1 MEYCSGQSLEN
12 FLNKRNFKG
21 KSAFDHEGGCINR
34 SQNLEI
40 FKHMVNG
47 IAEIHKNNVLHR
59 DLKPENI
66 FINVEGHRNTAKI
79 GDFGL
84 ARMLNSGS
92 SQDLDNANQD
102 PYMKRISLGS
112 INKSQSIFSQFSS
125 VAGTQAYMAPE
136 IKTHFEQGTRPPKH
150 RDVQINKSQDIYQL
164 GLILYELSHKVS
176 THHLKTMLFRQLLE
190 SRSLQGPIKQGDIE
204 FEMIMKMTDMD
215 PSKRPTCEEL
225 QRDYLPKWEQ

>member
-12 FLNKRNFKG
+12 FLNKRNQKG
-21 KSAFDHEGGCINR
+21 KSAYVHEGGVINR

-66 FINVEGHRNTAKI
+66 FINVDGQRNTAKI

-84 ARMLNSGS
+84 ARMLNPGS
-92 SQDLDNANQD
+92 QEMESQDQYNLR
-102 PYMKRISLGS
+102 RISLGS
-112 INKSQSIFSQFSS
+112 IKKTQSIFSTHFSS

-136 IKTHFEQGTRPPKH
+136 IKTHFIEGTRPPKH
-150 RDVQINKSQDIYQL
+150 RDVQINKS
-164 GLILYELSHKVS
+164 
-176 THHLKTMLFRQLLE
+176 
-190 SRSLQGPIKQGDIE
+190 
-204 FEMIMKMTDMD
+204 
-215 PSKRPTCEEL
+215 
-225 QRDYLPKWEQ
+225 